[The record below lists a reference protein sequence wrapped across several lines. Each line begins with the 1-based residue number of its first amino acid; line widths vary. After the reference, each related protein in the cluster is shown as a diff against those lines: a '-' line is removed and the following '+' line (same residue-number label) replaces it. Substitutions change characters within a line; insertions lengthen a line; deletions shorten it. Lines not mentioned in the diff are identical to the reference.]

1 MNANAAFSHTRRR
14 RPSELTVGRPNHL
27 TYEQVFIC
35 YRSDTPC
42 ASPFSASDERVVPL
56 ADLFRLL
63 GDPTRL
69 RIVLAC
75 VDEQRAVGA
84 IAESLG
90 LSPSLV
96 SHHLRLLRAARIVRA
111 ERQGKQVFYLAADR
125 HISGMLGELLEH
137 VAEPQTDFQ
146 TGQRVNGHAYARM
159 RHDHEHA
166 HDRRARL
173 TRTKPRPIGLTAPR
187 PAISTITITR
197 RWRATAAPSRSPSR

>member
-1 MNANAAFSHTRRR
+1 MRTMLPLSTDDRDD
-14 RPSELTVGRPNHL
+14 P
-27 TYEQVFIC
+27 
-35 YRSDTPC
+35 
-42 ASPFSASDERVVPL
+42 VVPL

-90 LSPSLV
+90 LSQSLV

-125 HISGMLGELLEH
+125 HISGMLAGMLEH
-137 VAEPQTDFQ
+137 VAEPLSEFSLDQ
-146 TGQRVNGHAYARM
+146 
-159 RHDHEHA
+159 
-166 HDRRARL
+166 
-173 TRTKPRPIGLTAPR
+173 
-187 PAISTITITR
+187 S
-197 RWRATAAPSRSPSR
+197 